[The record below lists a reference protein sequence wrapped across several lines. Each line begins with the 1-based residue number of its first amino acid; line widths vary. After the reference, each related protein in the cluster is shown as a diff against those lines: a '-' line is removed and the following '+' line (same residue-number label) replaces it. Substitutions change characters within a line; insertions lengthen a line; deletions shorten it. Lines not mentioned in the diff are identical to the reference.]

1 MFSDGTPSQVCEHC
15 GARMKLA
22 RTVPKLGALPELRT
36 YRCQR
41 CESVMTIVVEAEAE
55 AEAVA

>member
-1 MFSDGTPSQVCEHC
+1 MSSEGTPCQVCEHC

-41 CESVMTIVVEAEAE
+41 CESVTTIVVEAEA
-55 AEAVA
+55 VAWA